1 MNATAVND
9 TYVNNSLLLFGAW
22 DRTGNVYRKPTLA
35 ETLESHV
42 TTSILPRV
50 TAIPSCKVVVSTYSM
65 PGKLV
70 SQISAV

>member
-1 MNATAVND
+1 MNATAVD
-9 TYVNNSLLLFGAW
+9 ETFVNNSLLLFGAW
-22 DRTGNVYRKPTLA
+22 DRTGNSYKKPDA
-35 ETLESHV
+35 AHALEAHT

-70 SQISAV
+70 S